1 MRVDVAAGAAQ
12 RVLAAVQAPV
22 GPSAAQTAALDKEAA
37 DRLAERLQG
46 SLGKPLQQG
55 IRQVWHLGSGTDCI

>member
-1 MRVDVAAGAAQ
+1 MTVCAV
-12 RVLAAVQAPV
+12 VQAPA

-46 SLGKPLQQG
+46 SLGKPLQQS
-55 IRQVWHLGSGTDCI
+55 IRQVGCRLLLPGADHW